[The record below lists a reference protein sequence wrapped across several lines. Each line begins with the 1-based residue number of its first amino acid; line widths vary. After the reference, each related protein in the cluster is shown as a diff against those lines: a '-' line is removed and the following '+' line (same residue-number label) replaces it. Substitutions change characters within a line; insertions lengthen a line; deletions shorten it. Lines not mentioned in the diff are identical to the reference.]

1 MPYTVEDGGRIN
13 NFANEPRM
21 QVVEPATNAQRRNY
35 LVIAVATVVG
45 TVGLI
50 TLVSVLSSGVA

>member
-21 QVVEPATNAQRRNY
+21 KVVEPASSGQRRNY
-35 LVIAVATVVG
+35 IIIAAGTVLG

-50 TLVSVLSSGVA
+50 ALVGYLSAGVA